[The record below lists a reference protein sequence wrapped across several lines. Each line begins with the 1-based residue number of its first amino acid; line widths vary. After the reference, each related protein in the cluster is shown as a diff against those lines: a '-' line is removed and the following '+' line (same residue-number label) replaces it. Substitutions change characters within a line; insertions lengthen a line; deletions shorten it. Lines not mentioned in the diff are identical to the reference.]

1 MKSLTFAFFFS
12 FIPMHLSISTHFASC
27 HCTPEM
33 GWVIVCMLFSLS
45 CVIVDGGVP
54 TTLDGPF
61 KPVTV
66 PLDQSFRGNAVDL
79 TDTDPLVQRT
89 VEGFQPEQ
97 ISLSLSASHDSV
109 WISWI
114 TGEFQIGDNIEPLDP
129 ETVASIVQYGRF
141 GRSMRHQATGY
152 SLVYSQLYP
161 FEGLQNYTS
170 GIIHHVRLT
179 GLRPNTLYQYKC
191 GDPSLSGMSDVH
203 YFRTMPASG
212 PKSYPSRIAVV
223 GDLGLTYNTTS
234 TVNHMTSNH
243 PDLILLV
250 GDVSC
255 ANLYLTNGT
264 GADCYSCSFPN
275 TPIHETYQP
284 RWDYWG
290 RYMQPLI
297 SSVPIMVIEGN
308 HEIEEQAENQTF
320 VAYSSRFAFPS
331 EESGSSSTF
340 YYSFNAGGI
349 HFIMLGAYISY
360 DKSGDQYKW
369 LERDL
374 ASVDREVTPWLIATW
389 HAPWY
394 STYKAHYREAECMR
408 VEMEDLLYKYGVD
421 IVFNGHVHA
430 YERSNRV
437 YNYTLDPCGPVYITV
452 GDGGNREKMA
462 ITHADEPGQCP
473 EPSTTPDDYMGGFC
487 AFNFTSGP
495 AEGNFCWDRQPD
507 YSAFRESSFGHGILE
522 VKNETHALWIWH
534 RNQDFYGSAGDEIYI
549 VREPQNCPLDI
560 NSNFGYRTKKYLLLN
575 TDSD

>member
-1 MKSLTFAFFFS
+1 
-12 FIPMHLSISTHFASC
+12 
-27 HCTPEM
+27 M
-33 GWVIVCMLFSLS
+33 GWVLVLPIATFSLLFSI
-45 CVIVDGGVP
+45 IVDGGIP

-66 PLDQSFRGNAVDL
+66 PLDNTFRGNAVDL
-79 TDTDPLVQRT
+79 PDTDPLVQRF
-89 VEGFQPEQ
+89 VKGMKPEQ
-97 ISLSLSASHDSV
+97 ISVSLSASYDSV

-114 TGEFQIGDNIEPLDP
+114 TGESQIGDNIKPLNP
-129 ETVASIVQYGRF
+129 KSVGSIVQYGRF
-141 GRSMRHQATGY
+141 GKSMSNKATGY

-179 GLRPNTLYQYKC
+179 GLKPSTLYQYQC
-191 GDPSLSGMSDVH
+191 GDPSLSAMSEVH
-203 YFRTMPASG
+203 EFRTMPVSG

-243 PDLILLV
+243 PDLILLL
-250 GDVSC
+250 GDVSY

-264 GADCYSCSFPN
+264 GSDCYKCSFPN

-308 HEIEEQAENQTF
+308 HDIEPQAENQSF

-331 EESGSSSTF
+331 KESGSSSTL

-349 HFIMLGAYISY
+349 HFIMLGAYVSY
-360 DKSGDQYKW
+360 HKSGDQYKW
-369 LERDL
+369 LEKDL
-374 ASVDREVTPWLIATW
+374 ASVDRNVTPWLVATW
-389 HAPWY
+389 HSPWY
-394 STYKAHYREAECMR
+394 TTYVAHYREAECMR
-408 VEMEDLLYKYGVD
+408 VEMEELLYNNRVD

-437 YNYTLDPCGPVYITV
+437 YNYTLDPCGPVHIAV

-462 ITHADEPGQCP
+462 ITHADEPGNCP
-473 EPSTTPDDYMGGFC
+473 EPSTTPDEHIGGFC

-495 AEGNFCWDRQPD
+495 AAGKFCWDTQPD
-507 YSAFRESSFGHGILE
+507 YSALRESSFGHGILE
-522 VKNETHALWIWH
+522 VKNETHALWTWH
-534 RNQDFYGSAGDEIYI
+534 RNQDLYSIAGDLIYI
-549 VREPQNCPLDI
+549 VREPQKCPPVKPQ
-560 NSNFGYRTKKYLLLN
+560 GGT
-575 TDSD
+575 

>member
-1 MKSLTFAFFFS
+1 MGCGGSRRGSARCGTGSRGVRRGSKRLRSGSRGEGGMGEEGPHSPSMDCTLCSEGSPDSSPPPATNSTSTGALPPPP
-12 FIPMHLSISTHFASC
+12 IPPVLY
-27 HCTPEM
+27 
-33 GWVIVCMLFSLS
+33 FSLS
-45 CVIVDGGVP
+45 SDADYGDYQVPIP

-66 PLDQSFRGNAVDL
+66 PLDQTFRGNAVDL
-79 TDTDPLVQRT
+79 PHTDPLLQT
-89 VEGFQPEQ
+89 TAQGFQPQQ
-97 ISLSLSASHDSV
+97 ISLSLSASHHSV
-109 WISWI
+109 SISWI

-129 ETVASIVQYGRF
+129 NSVASVVRYGRF
-141 GRSMRHQATGY
+141 RRSMSHRA
-152 SLVYSQLYP
+152 
-161 FEGLQNYTS
+161 
-170 GIIHHVRLT
+170 T
-179 GLRPNTLYQYKC
+179 GLRPNTLYQYEC
-191 GDPSLSGMSDVH
+191 GDPSLSAMSDVH
-203 YFRTMPASG
+203 YFRTMPVSG
-212 PKSYPSRIAVV
+212 PKSYPNRIAVV
-223 GDLGLTYNTTS
+223 GDLGLSYNTTS
-234 TVNHMTSNH
+234 TVDHITSNH

-250 GDVSC
+250 GDVSY

-264 GADCYSCSFPN
+264 GADCYSCAFPN

-297 SSVPIMVIEGN
+297 SSVPIMIIEGN
-308 HEIEEQAENQTF
+308 HDIEPQAENQTF

-331 EESGSSSTF
+331 EESGSSSTL

-349 HFIMLGAYISY
+349 HFIMLGSSTSY

-374 ASVDREVTPWLIATW
+374 ASVDREVTPWLVATW

-437 YNYTLDPCGPVYITV
+437 YNYALDPCGPVYITV

-462 ITHADEPGQCP
+462 ITHADEPGECP
-473 EPSTTPDDYMGGFC
+473 EPSTTPDDFMGGFC

-495 AEGNFCWDRQPD
+495 AAGNFCWDRQPD
-507 YSAFRESSFGHGILE
+507 YSALRESSFGHGILE

-549 VREPQNCPLDI
+549 VRQPQNCPP
-560 NSNFGYRTKKYLLLN
+560 SAT
-575 TDSD
+575 

>member
-1 MKSLTFAFFFS
+1 
-12 FIPMHLSISTHFASC
+12 
-27 HCTPEM
+27 M
-33 GWVIVCMLFSLS
+33 GYWVRLCWSVLYFSLIS
-45 CVIVDGGVP
+45 LSSAIVDNDNDDYEVP
-54 TTLDGPF
+54 IPSTLDGPF

-66 PLDQSFRGNAVDL
+66 PLDQTFRGNAMDL
-79 TDTDPLVQRT
+79 PHTDPLLQT
-89 VEGFQPEQ
+89 TAQGFQPQQ
-97 ISLSLSASHDSV
+97 ISLSLSSSHHSV
-109 WISWI
+109 YISWI

-129 ETVASIVQYGRF
+129 ERVATVVRYGRF
-141 GRSMRHQATGY
+141 RRSMSHRATGY
-152 SLVYSQLYP
+152 SLVYSQLHP

-179 GLRPNTLYQYKC
+179 GLRPNTLYQYEC
-191 GDPSLSGMSDVH
+191 GDPSLSAMSDVH
-203 YFRTMPASG
+203 YFRTMPVSG
-212 PKSYPSRIAVV
+212 PKSYPNRIAVV

-234 TVNHMTSNH
+234 TFDHITSNH

-250 GDVSC
+250 GDVTY
-255 ANLYLTNGT
+255 ADLYLTNGT
-264 GADCYSCSFPN
+264 GADCYSCAFPD

-297 SSVPIMVIEGN
+297 SSVPIMVIEGD
-308 HEIEEQAENQTF
+308 HDIEPQAENQTF

-331 EESGSSSTF
+331 EESGSTSTL
-340 YYSFNAGGI
+340 YYSFKAGGI
-349 HFIMLGAYISY
+349 HFIMLGSYTSY

-374 ASVDREVTPWLIATW
+374 ASVDREVTPWLVATW

-421 IVFNGHVHA
+421 IVFNGHVNA
-430 YERSNRV
+430 YERTNRV

-462 ITHADEPGQCP
+462 TTHADEPGECP
-473 EPSTTPDDYMGGFC
+473 EPSTTPDDFLGGFC
-487 AFNFTSGP
+487 TFNFTSGP
-495 AEGNFCWDRQPD
+495 AAGNFCWDRQPD

-534 RNQDFYGSAGDEIYI
+534 RNQDFYDSAGDEIYI
-549 VREPQNCPLDI
+549 VRQPQNCPP
-560 NSNFGYRTKKYLLLN
+560 FKPAT
-575 TDSD
+575 